1 MVQILRAQKQPPTI
15 LTGSNI
21 FYRSH
26 LAEYDDEIIRELRE
40 IQLAQS
46 ELADRFNQYQ
56 INEISRG
63 KLNTNLQEVPFI
75 VVVTKTDLNDF
86 DQFAVDEL
94 NIALQSY
101 NGDNLYY
108 PKVMETSALN
118 LNGWSSLIYL
128 IRHMYESVS
137 GLERTNDIYW

>member
-1 MVQILRAQKQPPTI
+1 M
-15 LTGSNI
+15 TGSNI

>member
-1 MVQILRAQKQPPTI
+1 M
-15 LTGSNI
+15 
-21 FYRSH
+21 
-26 LAEYDDEIIRELRE
+26 AEYDDEIIRELRE
-40 IQLAQS
+40 IQLAKS

-56 INEISRG
+56 MNEISRG

>member
-1 MVQILRAQKQPPTI
+1 MTS
-15 LTGSNI
+15 SNI

>member
-1 MVQILRAQKQPPTI
+1 MNHYTDQVEC
-15 LTGSNI
+15 I
-21 FYRSH
+21 FRSH

-46 ELADRFNQYQ
+46 ELAHRFNQFQ
-56 INEISRG
+56 INELSKG
-63 KLNTNLQEVPFI
+63 KLNKNLQEVPFI

-137 GLERTNDIYW
+137 GLDRTNDIYW

>member
-1 MVQILRAQKQPPTI
+1 M
-15 LTGSNI
+15 
-21 FYRSH
+21 
-26 LAEYDDEIIRELRE
+26 AEYDDEIIRELRE

-56 INEISRG
+56 MNEISKG
-63 KLNTNLQEVPFI
+63 QLNTNLQEVPFI

>member
-1 MVQILRAQKQPPTI
+1 
-15 LTGSNI
+15 
-21 FYRSH
+21 

-40 IQLAQS
+40 IQLSQS
-46 ELADRFNQYQ
+46 ELADRFNNYQ
-56 INEISRG
+56 INETVEG
-63 KLNTNLQEVPFI
+63 KLNKNLQEVPFI
-75 VVVTKTDLNDF
+75 VVVTKTDLDEF
-86 DQFAVDEL
+86 DQSAVDEL

-108 PKVMETSALN
+108 PKVMETSAFN

-137 GLERTNDIYW
+137 GLDKTNDIYW